1 MQCGKTSR
9 NMYQEL
15 CFCCRQQECTKSCCG
30 IYAGFSDK
38 LNSVDGRSFTDIIL
52 TDDDAQSLLNSE
64 YRDLVYLGDDGLYR
78 IATAEDG
85 VCCAYRLGRCLI
97 NDLKPTICKCFP
109 LYLDIFIGLCSQKE
123 CIAVD
128 AQYKLLNFRNELEPL
143 LNMCE
148 FWITY
153 YRKQIE
159 DQMNK

>member
-1 MQCGKTSR
+1 
-9 NMYQEL
+9 MYQKL
-15 CFCCRQQECTKSCCG
+15 CFCCHQQECTESCCG
-30 IYAGFSDK
+30 AYNGFSDK

-52 TDDDAQSLLNSE
+52 TGDDARSLLNSE
-64 YRDLVYLGDDGLYR
+64 YRSLVYQGDDKLYR

-85 VCCAYRLGRCLI
+85 VCCAYQSGRCLI

-109 LYLDIFIGLCSQKE
+109 LYLDIFIGLCSQKD

-128 AQYKLLNFRNELEPL
+128 TQYTLHNFRNEIEPL

-159 DQMNK
+159 DQANKKHD